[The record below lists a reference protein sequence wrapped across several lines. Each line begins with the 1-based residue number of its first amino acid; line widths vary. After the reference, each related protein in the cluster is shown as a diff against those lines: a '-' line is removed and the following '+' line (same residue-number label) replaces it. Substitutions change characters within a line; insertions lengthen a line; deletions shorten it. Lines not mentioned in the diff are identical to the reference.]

1 MSTPGPKLLKD
12 RDEVLLKFK
21 ELIDK
26 AIQLCDHHRKV
37 IDKGGGSLPADKY
50 FELKASS
57 INLLE
62 RLSSDQ
68 SVYVREMTQAPSRG
82 TVDPNLLKGVLE
94 AARCDY
100 LQGFMADHKLLISAE
115 VFSDLLVQAEVLLDH
130 DYKDAAAVIIRA
142 VLEDGIRK
150 LCDAHRIES
159 GKRDTIQQLNEKLY
173 KEKAYTALMHK
184 EIVAKAEIGNC
195 AAHGRF
201 DQYTKDDV
209 AAFLEFVL
217 RFLAQY
223 LK

>member
-1 MSTPGPKLLKD
+1 MSIPGSKLSKD

-26 AIQLCDHHRKV
+26 ANTACDAFRQSG
-37 IDKGGGSLPADKY
+37 DGTLPGDTY
-50 FELKASS
+50 FELRVSS
-57 INLLE
+57 INLLT
-62 RLSSDQ
+62 RLASEDSI
-68 SVYVREMTQAPSRG
+68 YVQELRKMH
-82 TVDPNLLKGVLE
+82 PNAFAMKGVLE
-94 AARCDY
+94 GARLDY
-100 LQGFMADHKLLISAE
+100 LQGFMTDHKLLISAE
-115 VFSDLLVQAEVLLDH
+115 VFSDLLVQAEVLLDY

-150 LCDAHRIES
+150 LCQAHKIEVD
-159 GKRDTIQQLNEKLY
+159 KRDTIQQLNEKLY
-173 KEKAYTALMHK
+173 KEKVYSALQHK
-184 EIVAKAEIGNC
+184 EIIAKAEIGNC

-201 DQYTKDDV
+201 DQYKKEDV

>member
-1 MSTPGPKLLKD
+1 MSNVVPRLSKD
-12 RDEVLLKFK
+12 RDEILLKFK

-26 AIQLCDHHRKV
+26 ADNILKLASSSD
-37 IDKGGGSLPADKY
+37 DGSSVLG
-50 FELKASS
+50 ELLSELRVSS
-57 INLLE
+57 INVLS
-62 RLSSDQ
+62 RLAADGTGSIYIDELKQMPSDGYNVSSF
-68 SVYVREMTQAPSRG
+68 
-82 TVDPNLLKGVLE
+82 KGVLQ
-94 AARCDY
+94 AARTDY
-100 LQGFMADHKLLISAE
+100 AQGFMVDHKLLISAE
-115 VFSDLLVQAEVLLDH
+115 VFSDLLVQAEVLLVH

-150 LCDAHRIES
+150 LCEAHKIEA

-173 KEKAYTALMHK
+173 KEKAYSALQHK

-201 DQYTKDDV
+201 DQYKKEDV
-209 AAFLEFVL
+209 EAFLEFVL

>member
-1 MSTPGPKLLKD
+1 MTN
-12 RDEVLLKFK
+12 R
-21 ELIDK
+21 
-26 AIQLCDHHRKV
+26 RKV
-37 IDKGGGSLPADKY
+37 GI
-50 FELKASS
+50 ELKASA

-68 SVYVREMTQAPSRG
+68 SIYVRELTQAPSRG
-82 TVDPNLLKGVLE
+82 TVDPGLLKGVLE
-94 AARCDY
+94 AARVDY
-100 LQGFMADHKLLISAE
+100 LQGFMTDHKLLISAE

-142 VLEDGIRK
+142 VLEDGIRR
-150 LCDAHRIES
+150 LCDAHKIEA

-173 KEKAYTALMHK
+173 KGKAYTALMHK
-184 EIVAKAEIGNC
+184 EIIAKAEIGNC

-201 DQYTKDDV
+201 DQYKKDDV
-209 AAFLEFVL
+209 AVFLEFVL